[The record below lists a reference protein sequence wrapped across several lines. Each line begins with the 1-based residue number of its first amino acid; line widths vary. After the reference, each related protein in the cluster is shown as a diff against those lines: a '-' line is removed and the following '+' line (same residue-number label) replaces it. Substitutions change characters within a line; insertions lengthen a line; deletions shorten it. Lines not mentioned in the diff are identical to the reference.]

1 LPGPCAAAALEAFN
15 VIEREPERVQKLQN
29 ESTIAV
35 DASRRCMEAGVFAL
49 PVTFPAVQNHF
60 RVCASSRFARIRM
73 TICFTAQCRGECDQ
87 GRGSAHESRGADVQ
101 AVSG

>member
-49 PVTFPAVQNHF
+49 PVTFPAVQNHL
-60 RVCASSRFARIRM
+60 SRLRLIPLCTHSHDDLLHSAMSWRM
-73 TICFTAQCRGECDQ
+73 RSGTRL
-87 GRGSAHESRGADVQ
+87 GA
-101 AVSG
+101 